1 MNAASMRI
9 SDPQAG
15 IISSDLE
22 LMGELLPLKDATVVE
37 LGCGSARMTR
47 MMVERFAPR
56 RVIAT
61 EVDEIQH
68 DKNLAIDDLPGVT
81 FVVGGAQHIDLPDR
95 EADVVIMLKSLHHV
109 PMEAMDQAMDE
120 IARVL
125 RPGGLAY
132 LSEPVFAG
140 EFNEILRLFNDEQR
154 VREAAFAA
162 VAGAVERG
170 LLAARQQ
177 RFFLSRSCFA
187 DFGEF
192 EQRILRATHSN
203 HQVDEALYHRVKEA
217 FAARLGEA
225 GAEFLNPMRVD
236 LLVKP
241 GGGA

>member
-1 MNAASMRI
+1 MNSEAMEI
-9 SDPQAG
+9 SDPRAVT
-15 IISSDLE
+15 ISSDLE
-22 LMGELLPLKDATVVE
+22 LMGELLPLAGATVVE
-37 LGCGSARMTR
+37 LGCGAARMTR

-61 EVDEIQH
+61 EVDRIQH
-68 DKNLAIDDLPGVT
+68 DSNLAINDLPAVT
-81 FVVGGAQHIDLPDR
+81 FVYGGAQRIDMPDN

-109 PMEAMDQAMDE
+109 PPEAMDQAMDE

-140 EFNEILRLFNDEQR
+140 DFNELLRLFNDEQR

-162 VAGAVERG
+162 VVG
-170 LLAARQQ
+170 AARRGVLTARGQ
-177 RFFLSRSCFA
+177 RFFLSRSHFA

-203 HQVDEALYHRVKEA
+203 HQLDDALYRRVRAAFEA
-217 FAARLGEA
+217 HLGEG
-225 GAEFLNPMRVD
+225 GAEFLNPIRVD
-236 LLVKP
+236 LLAKP